1 MVGRLLLLS
10 SLLLFSAFGA
20 AIDKKIERSK
30 ARLENTK
37 HAFAS
42 MDKKLAKIAKQIAS
56 NRENLKKLDETI
68 AKLDKEIAVNAV
80 LLEEGEKR
88 LESIELQL
96 QKFQKERMEKE
107 RKLIDTLTDDYMF
120 GEIIR
125 ERGMQS
131 PQNVIESELLS
142 ALIRSDSESLKSLQ
156 VSYLETLK
164 QSETLNDEAKRIK
177 TMIERLQNRKKE
189 AAGEKERR
197 RRLMA
202 KLEKEKRAYQ
212 ARLQKL
218 QKEEKS
224 LRKTLAKLNI
234 LKKEELLRRKRSK
247 RTRRNIVNGDKLKVR
262 TIGSSYQRHAIGHYR
277 GKKTISPVGRAKVVK
292 KFGPYVDP
300 VYGIK
305 IFNESVTLQPLKKR
319 AKVKNVLNGRVVFVK
334 ETPILGKVVIIEHKN
349 NLHTIYA
356 KMDKIAP
363 MLKEGNKIKEGYIIG
378 RVEKELMF
386 EVTQKNRHIDPLE
399 LIRLY

>member
-42 MDKKLAKIAKQIAS
+42 MDRKLAEIAKQIAS
-56 NRENLKKLDETI
+56 NRKNLKKLDETI

>member
-262 TIGSSYQRHAIGHYR
+262 TIGSSYQRHAIGRYR

-334 ETPILGKVVIIEHKN
+334 ETPMLGKVVIIEHKN

-363 MLKEGNKIKEGYIIG
+363 MLKEGKKIREGYVIG